1 MSLREIFLL
10 PGLVSFIGIPV
21 GGGVLLQ
28 ESSSKFLLEDGFS
41 LMLE

>member
-10 PGLVSFIGIPV
+10 PGLVSFVGLPV

-28 ESSSKFLLEDGFS
+28 ETGSKFLLEDGFS
-41 LMLE
+41 LLLE